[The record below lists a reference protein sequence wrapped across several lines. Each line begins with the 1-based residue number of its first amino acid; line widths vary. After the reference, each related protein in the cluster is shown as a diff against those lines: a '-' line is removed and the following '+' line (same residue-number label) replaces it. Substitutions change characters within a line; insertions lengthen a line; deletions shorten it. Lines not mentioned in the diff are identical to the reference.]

1 MTDATAQEVPLTEQ
15 LRQAPALS
23 RIVINDG
30 EYSTTYLPVGVLMH
44 KAADLIDAQTA
55 EIDRLTASEKSAWNA
70 AVTRDEEIERLRAVL
85 VAAKGLNAES
95 EEYDFDYGL
104 GRAAPNSYWEEL
116 DDAIEAIDAAK
127 EQR

>member
-1 MTDATAQEVPLTEQ
+1 M
-15 LRQAPALS
+15 S
-23 RIVINDG
+23 
-30 EYSTTYLPVGVLMH
+30 
-44 KAADLIDAQTA
+44 DLIKIAR
-55 EIDRLTASEKSAWNA
+55 ERLDGTQSSHREGCERSHPECLIQRMA
-70 AVTRDEEIERLRAVL
+70 DEIERLRAVL

>member
-1 MTDATAQEVPLTEQ
+1 MSDTIEPVEHPRNYEIPGWSNADAINARDATIREQ
-15 LRQAPALS
+15 
-23 RIVINDG
+23 D
-30 EYSTTYLPVGVLMH
+30 
-44 KAADLIDAQTA
+44 A
-55 EIDRLTASEKSAWNA
+55 EIERLTTALKIANA
-70 AVTRDEEIERLRAVL
+70 NHEHFERHWYLRGDEIERLRAVL

>member
-1 MTDATAQEVPLTEQ
+1 MSDPIERLRRKAQNEATAL
-15 LRQAPALS
+15 AL
-23 RIVINDG
+23 N
-30 EYSTTYLPVGVLMH
+30 EALHL
-44 KAADLIDAQTA
+44 AEA
-55 EIDRLTASEKSAWNA
+55 EIK
-70 AVTRDEEIERLRAVL
+70 RLRAVL

-127 EQR
+127 ERR